1 MSPGGASDVALQVE
15 AMRHE
20 LAPLLAADA
29 AVGAEEA
36 EAALARLDAA
46 VKVCRSCEVLCEGRT
61 NTVFGV
67 GHPAP
72 RLVFIG
78 EAPGFNEDRRG
89 EPFVGDAGQL
99 LNRIIAAI
107 GLTRAD
113 VYICN
118 ILKCRPPNNRKPL
131 PGEVDACRRYLE
143 LQLEILRPDLI
154 CCLGGTAA
162 NTLLGRAESMSAL
175 RGRFYDYRGIPLT
188 ATYHPAY
195 LLRTPEAKR
204 EVWDDMQKCMR
215 FLAALPEGVTL

>member
-1 MSPGGASDVALQVE
+1 MSLGGASHVAAEVE
-15 AMRHE
+15 AMRRE
-20 LAPLLAADA
+20 LAPLLASDA
-29 AVGAEEA
+29 AVGEGEA
-36 EAALARLDAA
+36 QAALARLDGA
-46 VKVCRSCEVLCEGRT
+46 VQACRSCELLCEGRT
-61 NTVFGV
+61 STVFGV
-67 GHPAP
+67 GNPTP

-78 EAPGFNEDRRG
+78 EAPGFHEDRSG

-131 PGEVDACRRYLE
+131 PAEVDACRRYLE

-175 RGRFYDYRGIPLT
+175 RGRFYDYRGIPVT

-204 EVWDDMQKCMR
+204 EVWDDMQRCMR